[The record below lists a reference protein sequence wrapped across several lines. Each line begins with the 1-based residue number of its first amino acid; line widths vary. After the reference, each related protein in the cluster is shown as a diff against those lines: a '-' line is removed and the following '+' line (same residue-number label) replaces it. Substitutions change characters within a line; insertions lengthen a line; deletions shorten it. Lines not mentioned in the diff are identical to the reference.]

1 MRKPKKAMDDVSWI
15 RIWELH
21 DKIIRPDGSIYL
33 CTLHRLCG
41 PAVERDNGSKE
52 WWVNGDR
59 HRTNGPA
66 MEEIGDPVRWYV
78 SGKRMDE
85 FSHAERIQGRIFRQ
99 ERARSRI
106 PRDPAHLVIYE

>member
-66 MEEIGDPVRWYV
+66 MEEIGDPVRWDSTLEQDRPAV
-78 SGKRMDE
+78 LPV
-85 FSHAERIQGRIFRQ
+85 
-99 ERARSRI
+99 I
-106 PRDPAHLVIYE
+106 PQVPVREEDQVAQL